1 MWVDAGM
8 RIHALVFGAWVF
20 RAVVFGVLTWNG
32 LAWLGEGILGDV
44 GVANHQAYENSG
56 GFFFVYSV

>member
-56 GFFFVYSV
+56 GFFFCL